1 MIVAS
6 GNLSKN
12 FSQSEYYKGVST
24 AYMYDVTY
32 TFVKCIQ
39 KFRSWLKQPMYVISW
54 WRSKA
59 QNAKIHGH
67 YNSNHLRGA
76 AMDWNLGNGKGFT
89 KAQFI
94 SYAKK
99 WAEICKLFG
108 CVGEAGLYDN
118 GWIHL
123 GIQNPTQA
131 DSTGRKFVHWHTD
144 KNGRQ
149 TNNPYAEL
157 RGL

>member
-1 MIVAS
+1 MIAAS

-12 FSQSEYYKGVST
+12 FSQAEYSKGVTT
-24 AYMYDVTY
+24 AYMFAVTY
-32 TFVKCIQ
+32 TFIKCIQ
-39 KFRSWLKQPMYVISW
+39 KFRSWLKQPMYVVSW
-54 WRSKA
+54 YRNKA
-59 QNAKIHGH
+59 QNIAVGGIAT
-67 YNSNHLRGA
+67 SNHLTGS

-94 SYAKK
+94 TYAKK
-99 WAEICKLFG
+99 WAEICKYFG
-108 CVGEAGLYDN
+108 CVGEAGYYDK

-144 KNGRQ
+144 KNGKQ
-149 TNNPYAEL
+149 TNNPYKEL
-157 RGL
+157 QGL